1 MAFFCSGR
9 TVAKCFDMATL
20 WKRYARSMRRRRPGS
35 ELDHNSFGRHCR
47 RSCAF
52 MAEDGS
58 VVFGET
64 RNEVFFISHFC
75 PASRRGGVNLLKE
88 LAKNSRVPVVAA
100 VTADL
105 TSMLER
111 CGFSNTGLKVP
122 QWFRGTEVE
131 KNVLVVGDQD
141 KLRSL
146 I

>member
-9 TVAKCFDMATL
+9 VVAKCFDMATL
-20 WKRYARSMRRRRPGS
+20 WKRYAKSMRRRRPGS

-47 RSCAF
+47 KSYAF

-58 VVFGET
+58 IVFGQL
-64 RNEVFFISHFC
+64 RDEVFFISHFC
-75 PASRRGGVNLLKE
+75 PASRRGGANLLKE
-88 LAKNSRVPVVAA
+88 LSRNGRMSVVAA

-105 TSMLER
+105 IKMLEK
-111 CGFSNTGLKVP
+111 CGFSNTGMKVP
-122 QWFRGTEVE
+122 QWFRGAEVE
-131 KNVLVVGDQD
+131 KFILVVGDQD